1 MKLLVTGGA
10 GFIGSHLVDA
20 LIERGD
26 DVVVFDDFS
35 SGSQNNLMHHIGNPQ
50 ISIVPGNILNRE
62 DVFKVMRL
70 VDGCFHMAAA
80 VGVEKILKDPI
91 GSIKSNVHG
100 SENVLDAATENE
112 VPVILAST
120 SEIYGKNSSE
130 ILHEESDRIL
140 GSPLLSRWTYSEAKA
155 LDEAYARALYERAGL
170 KVKIV
175 RFFNT
180 VGPRQS
186 SAYGMVIPK
195 FFEAAVTNSPLV
207 VHGDGTQQRI
217 FCHVEDAIRG
227 VLALWDSPGGFGE
240 AFNLGGFE
248 EIRIL
253 DLAHRIIQISSSTSE
268 IEFIEYSKLRVKGF
282 EDIARRLP
290 DTRKLQMT
298 TGWNA
303 IHGLDRILSDYY
315 QSILNK

>member
-1 MKLLVTGGA
+1 
-10 GFIGSHLVDA
+10 
-20 LIERGD
+20 
-26 DVVVFDDFS
+26 
-35 SGSQNNLMHHIGNPQ
+35 
-50 ISIVPGNILNRE
+50 
-62 DVFKVMRL
+62 
-70 VDGCFHMAAA
+70 
-80 VGVEKILKDPI
+80 
-91 GSIKSNVHG
+91 
-100 SENVLDAATENE
+100 
-112 VPVILAST
+112 
-120 SEIYGKNSSE
+120 
-130 ILHEESDRIL
+130 
-140 GSPLLSRWTYSEAKA
+140 